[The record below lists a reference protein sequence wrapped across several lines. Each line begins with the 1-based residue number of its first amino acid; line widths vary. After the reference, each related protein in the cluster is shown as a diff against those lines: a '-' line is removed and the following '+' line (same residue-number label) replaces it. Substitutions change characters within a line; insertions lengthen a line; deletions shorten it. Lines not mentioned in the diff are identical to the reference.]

1 MKKFLFLSIAATAML
16 ASCTKDEMVEVN
28 PQNAIGFETFVDKS
42 TRAAVDVTKT
52 NLTAF
57 EVYGWR
63 TKDTRTEQIFNAQ
76 EVTANN
82 GVCTYSPL
90 QYWVGGYNYTF
101 EAIAPKSG
109 NNGVTFNAANGASTI
124 TFVSDSETD
133 LIYATES
140 KDLTSTTN
148 LTKTP
153 EAVGLVFN
161 HLLSRV
167 KFSFVNG
174 FPANSDVKL
183 TVTDVKIN
191 DAGTTA
197 ILTATP
203 GAVGLE
209 FNHLLSRV
217 KFSFVNGFPANS
229 DVTLTVTD
237 VQIDNAGTTATYTTS
252 NGTWGA
258 TTVPGAVT
266 FASDDVENIAG
277 MQSAETEHK
286 YLIPADI
293 KAYTVTFTVEMK
305 QGGVTDTFYHTV
317 TLSTDE
323 LLLVAGNSYNLTAT
337 LNKDNINPDGDLFPI
352 EFTATVSSWG
362 AFTDVT
368 IP

>member
-1 MKKFLFLSIAATAML
+1 MKKFLFLGIAATAML
-16 ASCTKDEMVEVN
+16 ASCTNDEMVEMN

-42 TRAAVDVTKT
+42 TRAAADVTT
-52 NLTAF
+52 DNLTAF
-57 EVYGWR
+57 WVYGWR
-63 TKDTRTEQIFNAQ
+63 TKATTTEQIFNAQ
-76 EVTANN
+76 EVTANE

-133 LIYATES
+133 LIYATGG
-140 KDLTSTTN
+140 KDLTGT
-148 LTKTP
+148 
-153 EAVGLVFN
+153 
-161 HLLSRV
+161 
-167 KFSFVNG
+167 
-174 FPANSDVKL
+174 AN
-183 TVTDVKIN
+183 
-191 DAGTTA
+191 
-197 ILTATP
+197 LTATP
-203 GAVGLE
+203 GAVGLK

-258 TTVPGAVT
+258 TTVPGVVT

-277 MQSAETEHK
+277 MQSAETAHK

-293 KAYTVTFTVEMK
+293 KTYTVTFTVEMK
-305 QGGVTDTFYHTV
+305 QGGVTDTFDHTV

-337 LNKDNINPDGDLFPI
+337 LNKDNINPDCDLFPI
-352 EFTATVSSWG
+352 EFTATVTSWG

>member
-1 MKKFLFLSIAATAML
+1 MKRFLFLGIAATAML
-16 ASCTKDEMVEVN
+16 ASCTNDETVEMN

-109 NNGVTFNAANGASTI
+109 NNGVTFNAVASTI
-124 TFVSDSETD
+124 EFVSDSETD
-133 LIYATES
+133 LIYATGN
-140 KDLTSTTN
+140 KDLTGTTN
-148 LTKTP
+148 LIETP
-153 EAVGLVFN
+153 GAVGLVFN

-174 FPANSDVKL
+174 FPAESDVKL
-183 TVTDVKIN
+183 TVTNVKIK

-197 ILTATP
+197 IYTPSTKTWAAAT
-203 GAVGLE
+203 
-209 FNHLLSRV
+209 S
-217 KFSFVNGFPANS
+217 SS
-229 DVTLTVTD
+229 DV
-237 VQIDNAGTTATYTTS
+237 N
-252 NGTWGA
+252 
-258 TTVPGAVT
+258 
-266 FASDDVENIAG
+266 FASTAVANIPG
-277 MQSAETEHK
+277 EQSAETEHK

-293 KAYTVTFTVEMK
+293 KNYTVSFTVVMT
-305 QGGVTDTFYHTV
+305 QGGVTDTFNHTV
-317 TLSTDE
+317 TLSTDA
-323 LLLVAGNSYNLTAT
+323 LVLEAGKSYNLTAT
-337 LNKDNINPDGDLFPI
+337 LNYENIDPDGDLFPI
-352 EFTATVSSWG
+352 EFTATVTPWED
-362 AFTDVT
+362 FTEVT